1 MIKAVGK
8 HNKGQAFL
16 FVFFLFLLAGIL
28 ASGLSNI
35 WESSTQTYG
44 ATRNGI
50 LAFYLAQ
57 AGLERAKKWA
67 QYNPAGPFPH
77 NSADYNLGA
86 GRYRF
91 SVATLGGDN
100 RRLTATGEVLSGSGA
115 VLATKRLQLD
125 VNRATPAALADTW
138 QEI

>member
-1 MIKAVGK
+1 MIKVGGK

-44 ATRNGI
+44 ATRNGS

-67 QYNPAGPFPH
+67 QYTPAGPFPY
-77 NSADYNLGA
+77 SSPTYNLGA
-86 GRYRF
+86 GRYNF
-91 SVATLGGDN
+91 SVATLGGNN
-100 RRLTATGEVLSGSGA
+100 RRLTATGEVLSSGGN
-115 VLATKRLQLD
+115 VLATKQLRLD
-125 VNRATPAALADTW
+125 VNIATPAPLDNTW